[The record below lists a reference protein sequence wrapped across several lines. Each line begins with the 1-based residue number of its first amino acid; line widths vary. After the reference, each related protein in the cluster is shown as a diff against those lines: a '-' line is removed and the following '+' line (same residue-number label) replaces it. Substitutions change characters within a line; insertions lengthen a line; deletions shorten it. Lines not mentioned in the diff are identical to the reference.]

1 MIPKV
6 MGLAKLAKMSFDGAD
21 IAPIWEELTRR
32 LSDDNGTD
40 DGSKY
45 AALLDMCMIDQMRG
59 SSERGLQ
66 FQALA
71 LEECRLYQMP
81 AKTQPPR
88 LTVLGFVI
96 AGKINAN
103 TPIEFLIE
111 NADITLLLLYVV
123 PGKPLPPVPAHDAA
137 IVLVAD
143 SEAAGPVLREIEC
156 LTENWPRPVLNR
168 PGQIPEV
175 GRERLHHLLAPL
187 PGVSIPQTV
196 RAERANF
203 IAALAEYDFP
213 VIVRPIDSHAG
224 DGLEK
229 LACAGDADAYLS
241 QRPEAG
247 FSVSPFQDYRS
258 ADGQYRKYRVIFVDG
273 KAFPCHMAISDHWMI
288 HYLNA
293 GMEES
298 AEKRREEAEFLD
310 NFYADFGLR
319 HRRALAEIAE
329 VLGLDYFG
337 IDCAEMP
344 DGRLLVFE
352 AGTALVVHAMDPP
365 DIFPYKARQMQTL
378 FAAFQN
384 LLYQQ

>member
-21 IAPIWEELTRR
+21 LAPVWDELTRT
-32 LSDDNGTD
+32 LSDNSIIDAG
-40 DGSKY
+40 KY
-45 AALLDMCMIDQMRG
+45 AALLDMCVIDQMRG
-59 SSERGLQ
+59 SPERGLQ

-71 LEECRLYQMP
+71 LKECRLYQIP
-81 AKTQPPR
+81 AETQPPR
-88 LTVLGFVI
+88 LTVLGFAI

-111 NADITLLLLYVV
+111 NAGITLLLLYVV

-137 IVLVAD
+137 IVLIAD

-156 LTENWPRPVLNR
+156 LTEHWPRPALNR
-168 PGQIPEV
+168 PSKIPEV
-175 GRERLHHLLAPL
+175 GRERLHHLLAPI
-187 PGVSIPQTV
+187 PGVSIPQTI
-196 RAERANF
+196 RGERANF
-203 IAALAEYDFP
+203 IGALAKCGFP
-213 VIVRPIDSHAG
+213 LIVRPIDSHAG

-229 LACAGDADAYLS
+229 LACAGEADAYLS
-241 QRPEAG
+241 QRPEAE
-247 FSVSPFQDYRS
+247 FSMSPFQDYRS
-258 ADGQYRKYRVIFVDG
+258 ADGQYRKYRVMIVDG
-273 KAFPCHMAISDHWMI
+273 KPFPCHMAISEHWMI

-293 GMEES
+293 GMEEN
-298 AEKRREEAEFLD
+298 AEKRREEAQFLD

-319 HRRALAEIAE
+319 HHHALAEIAE

-337 IDCAEMP
+337 IDCAEML

-365 DIFPYKARQMQTL
+365 DIFPYKARHMQTL
-378 FAAFQN
+378 FAAFQD